1 MQITKQHAMGM
12 SKYLIGVILFLMIGL
27 GAIAQTSLTV
37 TGVVKNQTGEEVA
50 GASVSNKT
58 TKANLAITNSKGVF
72 TVTVPVGTTLYI
84 THLQYEPITRVIRSG
99 DTTLDII
106 MQESKG
112 KAEQD
117 VVVQGFRSRAK
128 ETQTG
133 SSTVVKGDALQ
144 NVPVNNVMSLLQ
156 GKVAG
161 LNVQNNM
168 GGPGSGPTVTL
179 NGSSS
184 INISSDGFLS
194 PTSPLYI
201 IDGVPVD
208 VNTKYEYGFES
219 GGAGINPL
227 SLIPPEDIDQMEV
240 LRDAAATSLYGSR
253 AAYGVIIVTTK
264 RGQSQL
270 PIVQYSSNLFFKNP
284 PRMRPTI
291 GGAAERRARIDAILN
306 YDTASVDASNALVNN
321 YSFLS
326 DSLNAYYN
334 NSTNWQGFVV
344 EPTLS
349 HQHNIQVYG
358 GTRRFNYKTNVNYY
372 DDNNIVKNTGF
383 KRYGMSMNA
392 TYNPI
397 DQFKITMA
405 LNGQFGSTQ
414 TGSSTGATIGGLAG
428 LSNLSSLLPRPSKYS
443 DQAAAI
449 ANGYIK
455 SENTSKSLLSSLD
468 ISYEFFTGFR
478 VSNLFSYS
486 FASGVKDF
494 FTPAFLRGGSSFG
507 YLYNDKDNNLNNRTQ
522 LGYSTV
528 MGKHT
533 FNLYGF
539 NEINAFST
547 KAEAV
552 QIVQTPNDQI
562 QCGFGYNANLTKGG
576 TLNNLKDERIHGYG
590 AFGGYNFDRRYMFD
604 FSYRVDR
611 TSLNGPSQGA
621 QKSPSIGLRW
631 NLHNEGFAKNWSP
644 TLTNASF
651 KGSWGQTIKPNGSI
665 FDVFGKYIIGQ
676 KFNNDPTYLIDFET
690 IPNVDFLPEENTT
703 SSFSTELGFLNNR
716 ITAEY
721 IFMYTTIDNLTLAVD
736 LNNTNGFT
744 RLKTVD
750 ASLAKRNHLLTLTGR
765 PVDKPGLR
773 WTLSANGSINRTILA
788 KLPDG
793 IREYVKTDFSDA
805 NQSVPVVMRLG
816 RNQFSNLVYRTEG
829 VYATDADIPVNPA
842 TGLRKQFGKGQG
854 LYFKAGDPIWTDV
867 NGDYIIDENDL
878 VPLGNPEPRY
888 YGGISSNLIVKDFTL
903 NVNLQYFIGRDVIN
917 LASAQNFQA
926 YTSPLSSNAM
936 LDISKYNYWK
946 PNSISDLSQGSTG
959 AEYPN
964 PFDFRRAGSLG
975 SFRSNQTL
983 FMENGSYWKLGD
995 VTLLYNIPKDI
1006 IKRYG
1011 MSSCRLSLSGY
1022 NLLILTKYSGVNPE
1036 QVSGLGRDMSN
1047 GYPNARQY
1055 SFGVNIQF

>member
-1 MQITKQHAMGM
+1 MQITKQHAMGRL
-12 SKYLIGVILFLMIGL
+12 KYLIGVIAFLMAGI
-27 GAIAQTSLTV
+27 ISYAQNNIRVS
-37 TGVVKNQTGEEVA
+37 GVVFNKTGEEVA

-58 TKANLAITNSKGVF
+58 TKANLAITNSKGEFNINVA
-72 TVTVPVGTTLYI
+72 VGTTIVI
-84 THLQYEPITRVIRSG
+84 THLQYEAATKVIQSG
-99 DTTLDII
+99 DTTITITLN
-106 MQESKG
+106 ESKG
-112 KAEQD
+112 KTEQD

-144 NVPVNNVMSLLQ
+144 NVPVNNVVSLLQ

-161 LNVQNNM
+161 LNIQNNM

-184 INISSDGFLS
+184 ISISSDGFLS

-227 SLIPPEDIDQMEV
+227 SLIPPEDIDQVEV

-270 PIVQYSSNLFFKNP
+270 PIVQYSANLFFKTP
-284 PRMRPTI
+284 PRMRPVI

-306 YDTASVDASNALVNN
+306 YDTASAEVSGTLVNN
-321 YSFLS
+321 TSFLS
-326 DSLNAYYN
+326 DSLNSYYN
-334 NSTNWQGFVV
+334 NSTNWQSFVV
-344 EPTLS
+344 QPTIS
-349 HQHNIQVYG
+349 HQHNVQVYG

-372 DDNNIVKNTGF
+372 DDNNIVRNTGF
-383 KRYGMSMNA
+383 KRYGLSMNA
-392 TYNPI
+392 TYMPI

-414 TGSSTGATIGGLAG
+414 TGSSTGATIGGLAS
-428 LSNLSSLLPRPSKYS
+428 LSNLTSLIPRPSKYS
-443 DQAAAI
+443 DQSAAI

-468 ISYEFFTGFR
+468 VSYEFLTGFR
-478 VSNLFSYS
+478 VSNLFSYT

-507 YLYNDKDNNLNNRTQ
+507 YLYNDRDNNLNNRTQ

-528 MGKHT
+528 KGLHT
-533 FNLYGF
+533 FNMYGF
-539 NEINAFST
+539 NEVNSYST

-552 QIVQTPNDQI
+552 QIVQTPSDQI
-562 QCGFGYNANLTKGG
+562 QGGFGYNSNLTKGG
-576 TLNNLKDERIHGYG
+576 TLDNLKEERIHGYG
-590 AFGGYNFDRRYMFD
+590 GFGGYNYDRRYMLD
-604 FSYRVDR
+604 WSYRVDR
-611 TSLNGPSQGA
+611 TSLNGPNQGA
-621 QKSPSIGLRW
+621 QKSPSLGLRW
-631 NLHNEGFAKNWSP
+631 NLHNEAFVDGWKKW
-644 TLTNASF
+644 LTTASF

-676 KFNNDPTYLIDFET
+676 KYNNDPTYVIDFET
-690 IPNVDFLPEENTT
+690 IPNVNFLPEENTT
-703 SSFSTELGFLNNR
+703 TSFSSEFGFLNNR
-716 ITAEY
+716 LTAEY
-721 IFMYTTIDNLTLAVD
+721 IFMYTTVDNLTLAVD

-773 WTLSANGSINRTILA
+773 WTLSANGSMNKTILA
-788 KLPDG
+788 KLPTG
-793 IREYVKTDFSDA
+793 MREYVKTDFNDA

-829 VYATDADIPVNPA
+829 VYASDADVPVNPA
-842 TGLRKQFGKGQG
+842 TGLPKQFGRGQQ

-878 VPLGNPEPRY
+878 VPLGNPEPKY
-888 YGGISSNLIVKDFTL
+888 YGGISSNLIVKNFTV
-903 NVNLQYFIGRDVIN
+903 NVNVQYFISRDVIN
-917 LASAQNFQA
+917 LASAQSFQA
-926 YTSPLSSNAM
+926 YTSPFSANAM
-936 LDISKYNYWK
+936 LDIARYNYWK
-946 PNSISDLSQGSTG
+946 PLVKGDLSKGSAA
-959 AEYPN
+959 AEFPN

-995 VTLLYNIPKDI
+995 VTLLYNIPREI
-1006 IKRYG
+1006 IEKYG

-1036 QVSGLGRDMSN
+1036 QVSSLGRDMSN
-1047 GYPNARQY
+1047 GYPNARQF